1 MTRRIAIIAVGST
14 LVAGVA
20 LAATG
25 QGNDNPAKRLTTAGT
40 GTPLYSPG
48 RNREYTCILGLNFQ
62 KQVTK
67 PSRKWI
73 IPAPT
78 SVSGIIVMG
87 KKVYVNGMVKWHSQL
102 KITLTRY
109 RRIFVGNG
117 LPSTPT
123 GVFPIRQGTAAY
135 SYYKGAPALGYKD
148 AAAIPIKPWNLAV
161 SLPRYPKI
169 ARTRSCLGPKITT
182 GIALSGAT
190 YHIEL
195 AGYNQK
201 SLIDPKSPVGDPN
214 AVFPLDRCFGH
225 PYAAQYHYHGPSWA
239 CFSSIP
245 SLRKALDNPHQQSP
259 LLGYAID
266 GFGIYGPRGP
276 GGRMLTNKDLDECHG
291 MVSRVWWDRRYVRMY
306 HYVLTAQFP
315 YSIGCFRGTPVK
327 LPPQFS

>member
-1 MTRRIAIIAVGST
+1 MTRRLALIAVGST
-14 LVAGVA
+14 LVAGAA
-20 LAATG
+20 LAAASNRSDT
-25 QGNDNPAKRLTTAGT
+25 PATRLATAGT
-40 GTPLYSPG
+40 GTPLNSPG

-62 KQVTK
+62 KHITK

-87 KKVYVNGMVKWHSQL
+87 KKVYVNGMVRWHSEL
-102 KITLTRY
+102 KITLRG
-109 RRIFVGNG
+109 RSRIFSGNG

-123 GVFPIRQGTAAY
+123 GVFPVRTGTAAY
-135 SYYKGAPALGYKD
+135 SYYKGAPAVGYKD
-148 AAAIPIKPWNLAV
+148 AASIPIKPWNLAV
-161 SLPRYPKI
+161 ALPRYPKL
-169 ARTRSCLGPKITT
+169 AAKPTCLGPKITT
-182 GIALSGAT
+182 GISVSGAT
-190 YHIEL
+190 YHVEL

-201 SLIDPKSPVGDPN
+201 SLIDPSSPVGDPN
-214 AVFPLDRCFGH
+214 AVFPLDRCYGH
-225 PYAAQYHYHGPSWA
+225 PYLAQYHYHGPSWA

-266 GFGIYGPRGP
+266 GFGIYGPRGV

-291 MVSRVWWDRRYVRMY
+291 LVSKVWWDGHDVRMY

-315 YSIGCFRGTPVK
+315 YSLGCFRGTPVK
-327 LPPQFS
+327 LPAQFS